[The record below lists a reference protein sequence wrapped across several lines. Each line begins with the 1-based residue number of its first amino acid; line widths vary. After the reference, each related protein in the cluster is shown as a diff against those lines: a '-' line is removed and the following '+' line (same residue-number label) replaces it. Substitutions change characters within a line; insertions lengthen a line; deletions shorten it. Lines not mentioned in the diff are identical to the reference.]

1 MHQSVDFSTIPSMHC
16 SANSGLGPSEIDH
29 VYAVEEGA
37 VSLRTLTIDQEDLGI
52 TRLVK

>member
-1 MHQSVDFSTIPSMHC
+1 MHQSVDFSTIPSTHC
-16 SANSGLGPSEIDH
+16 SANGGLEIDS

-37 VSLRTLTIDQEDLGI
+37 VSLRTLTIDQEDLRI